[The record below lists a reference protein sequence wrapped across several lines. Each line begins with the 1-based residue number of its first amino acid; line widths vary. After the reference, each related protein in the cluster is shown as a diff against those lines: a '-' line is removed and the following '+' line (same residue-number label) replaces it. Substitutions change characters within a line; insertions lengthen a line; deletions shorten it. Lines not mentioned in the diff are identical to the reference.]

1 MFGHFKNL
9 DLIAKHRSLA
19 KVKPYASRV
28 NSVSQRFAKLDF
40 ASKNRLFFHFKPF
53 FLNAHVF
60 ILRQIKYP
68 EQRRAIKTAQ
78 RSGQVRTD
86 SESVKASGFSWATV
100 LSPSST
106 PSLIL

>member
-1 MFGHFKNL
+1 M
-9 DLIAKHRSLA
+9 
-19 KVKPYASRV
+19 Y
-28 NSVSQRFAKLDF
+28 
-40 ASKNRLFFHFKPF
+40 
-53 FLNAHVF
+53 VF
-60 ILRQIKYP
+60 ILRQMKYP

-106 PSLIL
+106 PLLIL